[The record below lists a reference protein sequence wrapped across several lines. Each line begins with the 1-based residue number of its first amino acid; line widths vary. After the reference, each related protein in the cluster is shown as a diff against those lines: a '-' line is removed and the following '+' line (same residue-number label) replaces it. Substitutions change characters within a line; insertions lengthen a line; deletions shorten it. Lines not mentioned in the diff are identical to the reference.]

1 MAASTFILRL
11 IVTLLAAQCSSGWL
25 RPAVRCRPVAK
36 PLRAPAP
43 MLIMDP
49 VKGLETAASAL
60 QNTGDTVVFDNV
72 NMVSALVLG
81 LKRLLAGK
89 SSGNLRAAF
98 RSLAS
103 GVGDRGGAK
112 GALARDS

>member
-1 MAASTFILRL
+1 
-11 IVTLLAAQCSSGWL
+11 
-25 RPAVRCRPVAK
+25 
-36 PLRAPAP
+36 

-103 GVGDRGGAK
+103 GVDELLFIGGFLLVIDRL
-112 GALARDS
+112 LAQAGIIA